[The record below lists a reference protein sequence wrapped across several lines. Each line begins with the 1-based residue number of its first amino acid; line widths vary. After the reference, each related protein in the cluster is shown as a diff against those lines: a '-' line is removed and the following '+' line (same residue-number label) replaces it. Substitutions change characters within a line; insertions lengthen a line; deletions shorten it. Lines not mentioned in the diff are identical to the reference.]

1 MVMQKNVLRILAI
14 VFAMSPAVALAQAPK
29 NAVVISDEDVK
40 AVLKYAVDT
49 KRTTPD
55 NTIRVIDM
63 GTYQLSVAVVH
74 RGALGIPGA
83 GGGNAARGG
92 GNAAAGGGN
101 AGRGAAPAPAPN
113 PQPACGEQ
121 RAGATGPGGIYH
133 DDTPETYVVISGS
146 ATLITGG
153 TVVNGR
159 RSPADS
165 EVTTI
170 LNGPSCNGTM
180 VGYTS
185 RQIKVGDII
194 VIPER
199 VPHGFSAVPDH
210 VTYLSV
216 RPDLKKVLQHGYVN
230 PALKPK

>member
-1 MVMQKNVLRILAI
+1 MQKKVLQILAM
-14 VFAMSPAVALAQAPK
+14 VVAACPAVVVAQAPK
-29 NAVVISDEDVK
+29 DGVFITDEDVK

-49 KRTTPD
+49 KRTIPD

-63 GTYQLSVAVVH
+63 GNYQLGVAVIH
-74 RGALGIPGA
+74 RGAMG
-83 GGGNAARGG
+83 GGGNVAGRG
-92 GNAAAGGGN
+92 GNAPAGGGN
-101 AGRGAAPAPAPN
+101 AGRAAAPN

-121 RAGATGPGGIYH
+121 QAGATGPTGLYH
-133 DDTPETYVVISGS
+133 DDTAETYVVISGS

-170 LNGPSCNGTM
+170 LNGPSCGGTM

-194 VIPER
+194 VIPEH
-199 VPHGFSAVPDH
+199 VPHGFSAIPDH

-230 PALKPK
+230 PALKKQ

>member
-1 MVMQKNVLRILAI
+1 MQNRVLQILTMV
-14 VFAMSPAVALAQAPK
+14 VAAWSTVVVAQAPK
-29 NAVVISDEDVK
+29 DGVFITDEDVK

-63 GTYQLSVAVVH
+63 GNYQLGVAVIH
-74 RGALGIPGA
+74 RGAMG
-83 GGGNAARGG
+83 GGGNVAGGG

-101 AGRGAAPAPAPN
+101 AGRGAAPN

-121 RAGATGPGGIYH
+121 RAGATGPTGLYH
-133 DDTPETYVVISGS
+133 DDTAETYVVISGS

-153 TVVNGR
+153 SVVNGR

-170 LNGPSCNGTM
+170 LNGPSCGGTI

-194 VIPER
+194 VIPEH
-199 VPHGFSAVPDH
+199 VPHGFSAIPDH

-230 PALKPK
+230 PALKQK

>member
-1 MVMQKNVLRILAI
+1 MEAVMQKFKRQNALLILTTVLA
-14 VFAMSPAVALAQAPK
+14 VCPAVALAQAPK
-29 NAVVISDEDVK
+29 DGIYITNEDVK

-63 GTYQLSVAVVH
+63 GAYQLGVAVIH
-74 RGALGIPGA
+74 RGAMG
-83 GGGNAARGG
+83 GGGNA
-92 GNAAAGGGN
+92 AAAGGGN
-101 AGRGAAPAPAPN
+101 AAAAPN

-121 RAGATGPGGIYH
+121 RAGATGPNGLYH
-133 DDTPETYVVISGS
+133 DDTAETYVVISGS

-170 LNGPSCNGTM
+170 LNGPSCGGTM

-185 RQIKVGDII
+185 RQIKEGDII

-199 VPHGFSAVPDH
+199 VPHGFSAIPDH

>member
-1 MVMQKNVLRILAI
+1 MKTFLRILAMA
-14 VFAMSPAVALAQAPK
+14 FAVCPAVALAQAPK
-29 NAVVISDEDVK
+29 NAVIISDEDIK

-49 KRTTPD
+49 KRTIPD
-55 NTIRVIDM
+55 NTVRVIDM
-63 GTYQLSVAVVH
+63 GAYQLSVAVVH
-74 RGALGIPGA
+74 RGALAVAGA
-83 GGGNAARGG
+83 GGGNAAGGG

-101 AGRGAAPAPAPN
+101 AGRGAAPAPN

-194 VIPER
+194 VIPDK
-199 VPHGFSAVPDH
+199 VPHGFSAIPDH

-230 PALKPK
+230 PALKQK